1 VVSKHIPH
9 ANVQCFGSYAAGMYI
24 FRDMLPSLGF
34 YVEFDKY
41 ADSKI
46 IIGLY
51 LPTADMDV
59 VVISNSYRSSG
70 QKVVC
75 QNNSQMFKFSRFLEN
90 SGLAAPG
97 SLEVVTGAKVPIIKF
112 VDRVTA
118 IKVDVRHFSESSSL
132 FDIFSGVS
140 SHVLRV
146 RSWVLTPNL
155 SPRYVLLPQM
165 FARRSNADSEMCQ
178 VSFENDSGIIAN
190 NTFAR
195 WKEQFP
201 AMPILVTIVKQFLM
215 MRGLNEV
222 MYGGLGGFSVTC
234 LVTSLLQNMPRV
246 QSGELVPEQHLGEML
261 IEFLDFYGNRLDNAR
276 TGLMMNPPG
285 YFDKVSSLDF
295 LNRP

>member
-1 VVSKHIPH
+1 MVSKHIPH

-24 FRDMLPSLGF
+24 FRDMLPYLGF

-132 FDIFSGVS
+132 FDIF
-140 SHVLRV
+140 
-146 RSWVLTPNL
+146 W
-155 SPRYVLLPQM
+155 
-165 FARRSNADSEMCQ
+165 
-178 VSFENDSGIIAN
+178 SFESCFESKIVGSYPKSIPEI
-190 NTFAR
+190 
-195 WKEQFP
+195 FP
-201 AMPILVTIVKQFLM
+201 VAQNVRPKKQ
-215 MRGLNEV
+215 
-222 MYGGLGGFSVTC
+222 C
-234 LVTSLLQNMPRV
+234 
-246 QSGELVPEQHLGEML
+246 
-261 IEFLDFYGNRLDNAR
+261 
-276 TGLMMNPPG
+276 
-285 YFDKVSSLDF
+285 
-295 LNRP
+295 